1 MRLIRKGVTMKIHL
15 VVTVFSGVLDEAIAF
30 QNEKD
35 AIALETE
42 LRKEWDGSEKLD
54 ITRLEIEVKE
64 SSDL

>member
-1 MRLIRKGVTMKIHL
+1 MKIHL